1 VKNSRAG
8 FLVPPEDRAVPGPA
22 CEPFALFQELLHRV
36 AGFSTRGGAEDGGGA
51 GDGVGSAAGTSV
63 EVPMHQAKVLY
74 RASVATDAV
83 LREVDD
89 VLGAEA
95 VRDLVASVR
104 RMRGV
109 LRVKMEDANDVRMAE
124 EAVRGARRFFDTL
137 QRHAEQ
143 EGKSDVEVLRLLRE
157 A

>member
-1 VKNSRAG
+1 MCIR
-8 FLVPPEDRAVPGPA
+8 DR
-22 CEPFALFQELLHRV
+22 FQELLHRV
-36 AGFSTRGGAEDGGGA
+36 AGFDDAGEKTDVSEQARDG
-51 GDGVGSAAGTSV
+51 D
-63 EVPMHQAKVLY
+63 VPMHQAKVLY

-137 QRHAEQ
+137 QRHARR
-143 EGKSDVEVLRLLRE
+143 EGKEDVEVLRALRE